1 MVVLYSCVEKDF
13 LTMRFKWLY
22 EYKSRACRL
31 A

>member
-1 MVVLYSCVEKDF
+1 MVVLYSCVEKDI
-13 LTMRFKWLY
+13 LTMSFKCLY